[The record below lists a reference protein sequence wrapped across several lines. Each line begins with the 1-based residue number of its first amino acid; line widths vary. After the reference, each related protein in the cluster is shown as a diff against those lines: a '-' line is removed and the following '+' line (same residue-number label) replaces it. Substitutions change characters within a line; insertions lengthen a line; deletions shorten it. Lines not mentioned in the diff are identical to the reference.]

1 MEKRLG
7 QELSSLLGLLLF
19 GCVAFLGLYHFS
31 QRFATDN
38 VAHHLLDMMARPD
51 SFDNKIPPSEPAQG
65 RYVLHL
71 DRSLSVGKASFTY
84 RGLTERAHFLIDVII
99 PALDPQRPYRY
110 RLNINAAEQGLRLG
124 GYSFKLDSIRAD
136 YVRLVREMP
145 PAE

>member
-7 QELSSLLGLLLF
+7 QELSSLIGLLLF
-19 GCVAFLGLYHFS
+19 GCIAFLGLYHFS
-31 QRFATDN
+31 QRFASDN

-51 SFDNKIPPSEPAQG
+51 SYYNKIPPSEPAQG

-71 DRSLSVGKASFTY
+71 NRSLSFGKANFTY
-84 RGLTERAHFLIDVII
+84 RGLTEHAHFLIDVTI

-110 RLNINAAEQGLRLG
+110 RLNINAAEQGIRLG

-145 PAE
+145 PSE